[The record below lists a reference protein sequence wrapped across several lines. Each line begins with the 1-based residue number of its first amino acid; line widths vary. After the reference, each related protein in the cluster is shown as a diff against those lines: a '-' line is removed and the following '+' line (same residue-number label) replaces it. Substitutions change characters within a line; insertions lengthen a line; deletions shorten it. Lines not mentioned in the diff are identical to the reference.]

1 MTTAPTADPSTQPA
15 ELLDE
20 LRLTNAHL
28 ELVRRLAMAANEV
41 YTSRRVYQDA
51 VDRVCALTGWPVGH
65 VYRRD
70 QETGDLVDSDV
81 WHCEDVDAFQPLL
94 QATDAEHFEP
104 MNGLPGEVVET
115 GEPRWIREVSR
126 DPTFTRAAAAARCGI
141 QGALAFPV
149 LVGDETTGVLEF
161 FSPDPAEPD
170 ETFLELMGDVG
181 AILGR
186 VVERELWEAELRQRE
201 AQLATAERL
210 ARLGS
215 WRWDPKSDRVI
226 WSEQLYRIYGL
237 APGAPV
243 DFETYLSYH
252 HPDDRERV
260 QDVIAR
266 ARETGTAF
274 SVEHRIV
281 RPDGEVRVIHGRG
294 QVELDE
300 DGHLVQMAGTAQD
313 VTERKEAE
321 ERERELLRDHV
332 REQLARAR
340 AEAEAEELARL
351 SSELKR
357 SNAELDQ
364 FAYVASHDLKAPL
377 RGIANLA
384 QWIHEDLE
392 DRLTDDTREYLD
404 LLSGRVHRME
414 ALIDGLL
421 SYSRAG
427 RVREE
432 PEEVDVGRLVR
443 EVSDLIDPPEDTEL
457 VVDEAMP
464 TLETEKLPLQQVFHN
479 LIANAVKYGPAEGLR
494 VEVGA
499 EHVNGFW
506 RFSVRDNGPG
516 ISPRY
521 QERIWVMF
529 QTLQPRDEV
538 EGTGIGLAL
547 VKKIVGSR
555 GGEVGLESDEGAGAR
570 FWFTWPTEPPD
581 D

>member
-1 MTTAPTADPSTQPA
+1 MTTAPTSELSTRPT

-20 LRLTNAHL
+20 LRVTNAHL
-28 ELVRRLAMAANEV
+28 ELIRRLAMAANEV
-41 YTSRRVYQDA
+41 YTSRRVYHDA

-70 QETGDLVDSDV
+70 QETGELVDSDV

-94 QATDAEHFEP
+94 QATDREHFAP
-104 MNGLPGEVVET
+104 MNGLPGQVVAA
-115 GEPRWIREVSR
+115 GEPRWIRDVSR
-126 DPTFTRAAAAARCGI
+126 DPTFTRAADAARCGV

-161 FSPDPAEPD
+161 FSREPAEPD
-170 ETFLELMGDVG
+170 ERFLDLMGDVG

-186 VVERELWEAELRQRE
+186 VVERELWESELRQRE
-201 AQLATAERL
+201 TQLATAEKL

-215 WRWDPKSDRVI
+215 WRWDPKTDRI
-226 WSEQLYRIYGL
+226 AWSEQLYRIYGVDR
-237 APGAPV
+237 GAPI
-243 DFETYLSYH
+243 DFATYLSFH
-252 HPDDRERV
+252 HPEDRDRV
-260 QDVIAR
+260 ESTIAR
-266 ARETGTAF
+266 ARETGTPF
-274 SVEHRIV
+274 SIEHRIV
-281 RPDGEVRVIHGRG
+281 RPDGEVRIVHGLG
-294 QVELDE
+294 QVELDD
-300 DGHLVQMAGTAQD
+300 DGELVQMAGTAQD
-313 VTERKEAE
+313 VTDRKEAE

-351 SSELKR
+351 SSELQR

-377 RGIANLA
+377 RGISNLA

-392 DRLTDDTREYLD
+392 DRLTDETREYLD

-427 RVREE
+427 RMREE
-432 PEEVDVGRLVR
+432 PARVEVGQLVR
-443 EVSDLIDPPEDTEL
+443 EVTDLIDPPEDTEL
-457 VVDEAMP
+457 VIDDSMP

-479 LIANAVKYGPAEGLR
+479 LIANAVKYGPEEGLR
-494 VEVGA
+494 VEVSA
-499 EHVNGFW
+499 EEENGFW

-547 VKKIVGSR
+547 VKEYVRTMGGRVGVQSEPGVGST
-555 GGEVGLESDEGAGAR
+555 
-570 FWFTWPTEPPD
+570 FWFTLPTAGD
-581 D
+581 